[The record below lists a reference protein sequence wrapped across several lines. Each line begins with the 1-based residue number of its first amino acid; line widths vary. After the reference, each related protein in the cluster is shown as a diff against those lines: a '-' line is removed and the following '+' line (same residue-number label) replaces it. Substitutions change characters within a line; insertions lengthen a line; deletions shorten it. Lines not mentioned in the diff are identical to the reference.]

1 MKRTRANKQVVDYT
15 GIADTYPKIF
25 LQNCRRYGKT
35 VSMRKKNFGIWNEYT
50 WDDCYENVKNFA
62 LGLKSLGLERGNKVC
77 IIGDN
82 DPEWYWA
89 AVAVQSMGGIV
100 VGMYI
105 DAIPSEIEYIA
116 GHSESSFAIAKDQE
130 QCDKFLE
137 IRDKLPNLKKIIYWD
152 NKGMWGYKNE
162 SFLLF
167 FNDVVEIGKE
177 YEKTHLHIFEQEIE
191 NGVGSDIGV
200 LCYTSGT
207 TGALPKGAQI
217 GYDMLVN
224 ACLQSAKVN
233 PIYEGDEYLSFV
245 PPAWIAEQLMGIGS
259 WLVSHVKINFPEE
272 PETVME
278 NIREIGPQYLLFGPR
293 QWEGMFSMV
302 LVRINDTSWLK
313 RWIYNISLK
322 AGHKVAY
329 YHFDLHREPPWCWRL
344 AYAIA
349 DAICFIGIRDYIGL
363 AKARMG
369 ITGGSILGPDI
380 FRWYRAI
387 GINIKESYGLTE
399 CQLVAG
405 HGDQVKIGTVG
416 PPCPGTTVRI
426 SDEGEILVTNGWIF
440 KGYYKMP
447 EETAKTILDNKWIRT
462 GDAGFL
468 DEDGHLVILDRVKD
482 MLKLRTGDKYS
493 PTYIENRLKFSPY
506 IKDAMAVA
514 GEERDFI
521 FCIINI
527 DFDNV
532 SKWAEKNRLA
542 FTTYTDL
549 SQKPEVYDL
558 IQKDV
563 DRVNKLSPENSRIV
577 RYCLLHKEFDADEG
591 ELTRTRKLRRNFM
604 AERYKQLIEAAYE
617 GRDSIMVEAEVKYR
631 DGRKG
636 KVTTA
641 INIRST
647 NK

>member
-1 MKRTRANKQVVDYT
+1 MMSGKRSKQIVDYT
-15 GIADTYPKIF
+15 GLADTYPKIL
-25 LQNCRRYGKT
+25 LQNHKKYGGLA
-35 VSMRKKNFGIWNEYT
+35 SMRKKNYGIWNEYT
-50 WDDCYENVKNFA
+50 WNDCYEGVKNFA
-62 LGLKSLGLERGNKVC
+62 LGLKTLGLERGDKVC

-89 AVAVQSMGGIV
+89 AIAAQAIGGVV

-105 DAIPSEIEYIA
+105 DATPNEIQYIA
-116 GHSESSFAIAKDQE
+116 GHSDSVFAIAKDQE
-130 QCDKFLE
+130 QSDKFLE
-137 IRDKLPNLKKIIYWD
+137 SRDKLPRMKKVIYWD
-152 NKGMWGYKNE
+152 PKGMWGYKNE
-162 SFLLF
+162 SYLSF
-167 FNDVVEIGKE
+167 FNDVLEMGKE
-177 YEKTHLHIFEQEIE
+177 YDKKHPGFFEEEI
-191 NGVGSDIGV
+191 GRGKSTDIGV

-224 ACLQSAKVN
+224 ACMQSAKVN
-233 PIYEGDEYLSFV
+233 PIFEGDEYLSFV
-245 PPAWIAEQLMGIGS
+245 PQAWIAEQLMGIGS

-302 LVRINDTSWLK
+302 LVRINDTGWLK
-313 RWIYNISLK
+313 RWIYNTSLK
-322 AGHKVAY
+322 AGHMVAH
-329 YHFDLHREPPWCWRL
+329 YHFDLHREPPWYWQI
-344 AYAIA
+344 AYQVANA
-349 DAICFIGIRDYIGL
+349 VCFIGIRDYIGL
-363 AKARMG
+363 ATARMG
-369 ITGGSILGPDI
+369 ITGGSALGPDI

-426 SDEGEILVTNGWIF
+426 SDEGEIQVTNDWIF

-447 EETAKTILDNKWIRT
+447 EETAKTVIDGKWVRT
-462 GDAGFL
+462 GDAGFF
-468 DEDGHLVILDRVKD
+468 DDDGHLVILDRVKD

-506 IKDAMAVA
+506 VKDAMAVA

-532 SKWAEKNRLA
+532 SKWAEKNRLS

-549 SQKPEVYDL
+549 SQKNEIYDL

-563 DRVNKLSPENSRIV
+563 DRVNKLSPKNSRIV

-604 AERYKQLIEAAYE
+604 AERYHQLIDAAYGGQE
-617 GRDSIMVEAEVKYR
+617 SITVEAEVKYR

-636 KVTTA
+636 KVTTS
-641 INIRST
+641 INIRDT
-647 NK
+647 KK